1 MRRRGTT
8 AQRGSASGARSGA
21 GHRPWIWSHLNVI
34 LPVPREHLR
43 SRTRHGTSHR
53 VARHGQHICPAV
65 PEHCVSFQ
73 GWPTKLESLPFLP
86 PEDRAL
92 LVKSRRRCRPSLKG
106 ERGNLFEFS
115 SARQPMT
122 GVSLLRRAAVGTLAG
137 VLAYRYTTELAGA
150 SGSVKTAAV
159 TLNTGARMPALGFGT
174 YLLTGDACR
183 SAVLA
188 ALRAGYRHIDTAA
201 GYLNEA
207 QVAEALEE
215 SGLRREEVF
224 IASKLWSDSH
234 GTEATRR
241 AIRTPH
247 RAPTPDQLT
256 GSPGRSAT
264 HTRVQCLPC
273 LGNTLKRLRT
283 PYLDLYLI
291 HAPDNQGHTAAE
303 TIELRRQSWVVMEEE
318 HRKGTLRAIGV
329 CNFEARHIDQL
340 LRWGEVTPAV
350 NQVYSRSA
358 HTTHHLTVSPS
369 HRLSVSPSHRL
380 TRLSATRTCSS
391 ASCRPTAPPRYSCTV
406 TLP

>member
-1 MRRRGTT
+1 M
-8 AQRGSASGARSGA
+8 
-21 GHRPWIWSHLNVI
+21 
-34 LPVPREHLR
+34 
-43 SRTRHGTSHR
+43 TR
-53 VARHGQHICPAV
+53 
-65 PEHCVSFQ
+65 
-73 GWPTKLESLPFLP
+73 
-86 PEDRAL
+86 
-92 LVKSRRRCRPSLKG
+92 
-106 ERGNLFEFS
+106 
-115 SARQPMT
+115 
-122 GVSLLRRAAVGTLAG
+122 VSLLRRAAVGTLAG
-137 VLAYRYTTELAGA
+137 VLACRYTTELAGA
-150 SGSVKTAAV
+150 SGSAKTATV

-303 TIELRRQSWVVMEEE
+303 IVELRRQSWVVMEEE

-369 HRLSVSPSHRL
+369 HRLSVSPSHHLPISPSHRL
-380 TRLSATRTCSS
+380 TISPPHQVECHPYLQQRELSAYC
-391 ASCRPTAPPRYSCTV
+391 ASKVQLYSDTPLAHSPHCTHPSQGSDSLYSPTTLLGRGRRGLRYTWCRRAAR
-406 TLP
+406 